1 MNTPCN
7 RILTDIETKVDVL
20 SCCSCLLSLNA
31 LGLSLAVDVCRTTK
45 YFELLL
51 ADWQKCMPLGEACD
65 VDFAMWG
72 KEKLSEMMSKVR
84 NAYGIQNVT
93 VSQQIYASEDCLRFI
108 ETQQKVDIFDSSLEV
123 LHQVDGDDVPIILM
137 YSLRALSAVSLKIA
151 EFLNSPTAELIAMSY
166 EQWAA
171 NYKMHYQKNCHS
183 EYKKWKLQFTQRTL
197 QRHLQKRLKTEADSF
212 KQMFMESD
220 DDFDLIYD
228 DDKQQIDIDGLS
240 RYLFTH
246 VERFGVS
253 YIDSK
258 PWFSQELK
266 ALFDFVETWN
276 LIQADLQ
283 PAEKER
289 KTQTTKPEKT
299 EDVEIVAKLK
309 PMFFNDEKNVK
320 EFLKNIRGT
329 KPSFITSLVNEWVKE
344 GRISSYCDTRKGDLW
359 KVLNDAGLYTKT
371 KQNWCKQVH

>member
-51 ADWQKCMPLGEACD
+51 ADWQKCMPLGEAGD
-65 VDFAMWG
+65 VNFAMWG

-84 NAYGIQNVT
+84 KAYGERNVP
-93 VSQQIYASEDCLRFI
+93 VSQHIYPSESCVRFV
-108 ETQQKVDIFDSSLEV
+108 ESQQKVDMIDSSLEV
-123 LHQVDGDDVPIILM
+123 LRQVEGDDVPIILM
-137 YSLRALSAVSLKIA
+137 YSLRALSEVLLKIA
-151 EFLNSPTAELIAMSY
+151 EFLDSPTEELIAMSY
-166 EQWAA
+166 AQWAD
-171 NYKMHYQKNCHS
+171 NYKMYFQRNCHS

-299 EDVEIVAKLK
+299 EDVELIAKLK